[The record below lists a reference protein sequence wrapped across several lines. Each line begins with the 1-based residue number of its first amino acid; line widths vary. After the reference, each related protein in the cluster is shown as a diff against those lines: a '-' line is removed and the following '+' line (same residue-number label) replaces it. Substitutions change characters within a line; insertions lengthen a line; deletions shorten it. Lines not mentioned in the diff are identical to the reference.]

1 MMDAID
7 LAERKSR
14 TMAMALYCLGAVL
27 LLSELIG
34 MAMLRSDFADGFWLG
49 VALACALALMP
60 WRRWV
65 RPRSALSRLLDDESV
80 REHRRMSCAAGFWA
94 SLAAALLTAPFAHDG
109 VLGAYDVSRVVAT
122 AALFAAMVSFATLE
136 LRAAR

>member
-1 MMDAID
+1 MDSIE

-14 TMAMALYCLGAVL
+14 AWAVMLYVLGAVL

-34 MAMLRSDFADGFWLG
+34 MTVLQRVFVDGFWLG
-49 VALACALALMP
+49 VALVCAVTLLP
-60 WRRWV
+60 WRRWLK
-65 RPRSALSRLLDDESV
+65 PDSPINRLLEDEVV
-80 REHRRMSCAAGFWA
+80 REHRRMSCVAGFWA
-94 SLAAALLTAPFAHDG
+94 GLASALGTAPFAHDG
-109 VLGAYDVSRVVAT
+109 MLSAYDVSRVVAT

>member
-1 MMDAID
+1 MDAME

-14 TMAMALYCLGAVL
+14 TMAIVLYCLGAVL
-27 LLSELIG
+27 LLSELTG
-34 MAMLRSDFADGFWLG
+34 MAMLRSDFVDGFWLG
-49 VALACALALMP
+49 VALVCALALMP

-65 RPRSALSRLLDDESV
+65 RPHSALSRMLDDESV

-94 SLAAALLTAPFAHDG
+94 SLGAALLTAPFAHDG
-109 VLGAYDVSRVVAT
+109 VVGAYDVSRVVAT
-122 AALFAAMVSFATLE
+122 AALVAAMISFATLE